1 MDRNRTGKRRKV
13 KRKGFCG
20 LKKTNDIN
28 TGDVQP
34 EMGENSSDI
43 HAEVGDALGQN
54 VGVKVEVPHKPST
67 DVEGGTSNTLSA
79 MERKLGDGLQTV
91 KNLTRKRKR
100 DSALLFEDIITPVC
114 GYKIIDSSILQGVVD
129 SISKCPSCGVEK
141 QLQLKQNNEKKSG
154 MCETVIIL

>member
-1 MDRNRTGKRRKV
+1 MDRNQTDKRRKV

-54 VGVKVEVPHKPST
+54 VGVEAEVPQKPST

-79 MERKLGDGLQTV
+79 MERKLGDGLQTTPV
-91 KNLTRKRKR
+91 TNLTRKRKR
-100 DSALLFEDIITPVC
+100 DSA
-114 GYKIIDSSILQGVVD
+114 IL
-129 SISKCPSCGVEK
+129 
-141 QLQLKQNNEKKSG
+141 
-154 MCETVIIL
+154 